1 MKAIDKLTNSK
12 YNHNMNTNSLTNAKV
27 LTAVDF
33 EELKKTNGYY
43 LIDFHAVWCGPCKV
57 MSPIIDTLS
66 LEDDL
71 KSVQF
76 LKCDVDDQPEIAEL
90 FTVSSIPTFYLIKT
104 QGDGE
109 FSIEN
114 NVVKKFV
121 GTKSAFDFKQEIMK
135 AVAPAEA

>member
-1 MKAIDKLTNSK
+1 MDTKSF
-12 YNHNMNTNSLTNAKV
+12 TNAKV

-33 EELKKTNGYY
+33 EELKKTTGYY

-66 LEDDL
+66 LEEEL

-76 LKCDVDDQPEIAEL
+76 LKCDVDEQPEIAEL
-90 FTVSSIPTFYLIKT
+90 FSVSSIPTFYLIKT

-109 FSIEN
+109 FSIDS

-121 GTKSAFDFKQEIMK
+121 GTKSAFDFKQEIIK
-135 AVAPAEA
+135 AIAPIEV

>member
-1 MKAIDKLTNSK
+1 
-12 YNHNMNTNSLTNAKV
+12 MNTNLTNAKV

-33 EELKKTNGYY
+33 EEYKKTTGLF
-43 LIDFHAVWCGPCKV
+43 LIDFHAAWCGPCKV

-90 FTVSSIPTFYLIKT
+90 FAVSSIPTFYLIKT

-109 FSIEN
+109 FSIAD

-121 GTKSAFDFKQEIMK
+121 GTKSAFDFKQEIIK
-135 AVAPAEA
+135 ALA

>member
-1 MKAIDKLTNSK
+1 MDTKLFS
-12 YNHNMNTNSLTNAKV
+12 NAKV

-43 LIDFHAVWCGPCKV
+43 LIDFYAVWCGPCKV

-66 LEDDL
+66 LEESL

-90 FTVSSIPTFYLIKT
+90 FSVSSIPTFYLIKT

-109 FSIEN
+109 FSVEN
-114 NVVKKFV
+114 NIVKKFV
-121 GTKSAFDFKQEIMK
+121 GTKSAFDFKQEITK
-135 AVAPAEA
+135 AITPTEA